1 MWVYSLR
8 IDAITWDEYDD
19 VLSVEHLQVYS
30 YRYVTV
36 EFELYWLMFSLKLVW
51 YKLIVHL
58 HYSHLNQPLTLAPL
72 LSA

>member
-36 EFELYWLMFSLKLVW
+36 EFELYWLMFSPKLVW
-51 YKLIVHL
+51 YKLIVH
-58 HYSHLNQPLTLAPL
+58 
-72 LSA
+72 